1 MASDGTSSPVLC
13 INAGREPHRFV
24 IRLRVLQSNISLVNR
39 VRVSVLFFLW
49 LAENKE
55 RKDTRG

>member
-24 IRLRVLQSNISLVNR
+24 IRLRVLQSNISLVNSMEL
-39 VRVSVLFFLW
+39 VCYSCY
-49 LAENKE
+49 
-55 RKDTRG
+55 G

>member
-39 VRVSVLFFLW
+39 VNSMELVCYSSY
-49 LAENKE
+49 
-55 RKDTRG
+55 G

>member
-24 IRLRVLQSNISLVNR
+24 IRLRVLQSYISLVNSMEL
-39 VRVSVLFFLW
+39 VCYSCY
-49 LAENKE
+49 
-55 RKDTRG
+55 G